1 MLKTLLL
8 EAYSREYPNNRLL
21 AKDIKQRLHD
31 GEIVSFGL
39 DPYCMMLERVTTYLQ
54 AIEDETR
61 LDLVRRCFYLKVCE
75 NSAANA
81 PASAG
86 VAKSSAS
93 W

>member
-1 MLKTLLL
+1 MGI
-8 EAYSREYPNNRLL
+8 PNNRLL

-61 LDLVRRCFYLKVCE
+61 LDLVRRCFYLK
-75 NSAANA
+75 AQKTQ